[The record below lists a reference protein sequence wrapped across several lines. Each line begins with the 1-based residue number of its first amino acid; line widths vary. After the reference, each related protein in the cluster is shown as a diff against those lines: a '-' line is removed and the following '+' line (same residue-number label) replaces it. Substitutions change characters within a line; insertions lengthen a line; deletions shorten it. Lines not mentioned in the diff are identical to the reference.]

1 MPDTQASDPVPR
13 MIITCPSCSS
23 RYPVDAA
30 SFEPSGRKVRC
41 AKCGNSWHQAPS
53 ADLSPAPAA
62 ASPVPGT
69 VPRKKIFGEKPSS
82 AKPVGEDVQASPAVE
97 DDDEIMFA
105 DTAASAEEGSASPVP
120 PAAGAVSRAA
130 DIGNRFRAEIR
141 RAATMRR
148 GKVFT
153 TVGWVVLVLFVGG
166 TLGAGYAWRHEIA
179 AFWPATTKVYAVAGQ
194 PINLRGFE
202 FRNVAYERQTEEG
215 LPVLAIT
222 GDVVNVSGARSQ
234 IPRLRVALLDDAQ
247 TELYHWTFALSENEL
262 PAGEGTSFV
271 TRLSSPPPEARDI
284 EVRFVSAPPARA
296 AREVPAGTQTGPATA
311 TEISP
316 EPSPETSSDP
326 ADAPP
331 QAAEQSP

>member
-41 AKCGNSWHQAPS
+41 AKCGHSWHQAPS
-53 ADLSPAPAA
+53 DGLSPAPPAA
-62 ASPVPGT
+62 LPVPGT
-69 VPRKKIFGEKPSS
+69 TPRKKIFGEKPSP
-82 AKPVGEDVQASPAVE
+82 AKAVGEDVQPPPAFD
-97 DDDEIMFA
+97 DDDEIVFA
-105 DTAASAEEGSASPVP
+105 DTATSAGEASASPAP
-120 PAAGAVSRAA
+120 PVTGPVSRAA

-148 GKVFT
+148 GKALAT
-153 TVGWVVLVLFVGG
+153 AGWVLLVLFVAG
-166 TLGAGYAWRHEIA
+166 TLGAGYAFRHEIA
-179 AFWPATTKVYAVAGQ
+179 AFWPATAKLYAVAGE

-202 FRNVAYERQTEEG
+202 FRNVGYERQTEEG

-222 GDVVNVSGARSQ
+222 GDVANVSGARSQ
-234 IPRLRVALLDDAQ
+234 IPRLRIALLDDAR
-247 TELYHWTFALSENEL
+247 TELYHWTFALSQQEL
-262 PAGEGTSFV
+262 PPGEVTSFV

-284 EVRFVSAPPARA
+284 EVRFVAADPAAERT
-296 AREVPAGTQTGPATA
+296 VPAGAEAGPEAATGHT
-311 TEISP
+311 P
-316 EPSPETSSDP
+316 EPSGVP

-331 QAAEQSP
+331 QAVEQGP